1 MTSNRIDQLLEEALE
16 SGAVPAGASATE
28 RVEVEKLL
36 AAAGTARTLRAA
48 AQAESGHA
56 LPTARA
62 RFQRFMAAETAASVP
77 VSRPVVPGSP
87 RRGLLARALA
97 VHRGLTLA
105 GSAVVIGLVALVAVI
120 ASQSYGGVDTA
131 SAQVLNVN
139 DYAQLQGVITA
150 TSGEGAARTATLSS
164 DFGEIEIGLGD
175 LNAVTNADHAV
186 DPSTLKPGDSVT
198 VAGTVA
204 KDSKTTKIAARTLSV
219 LKADAKP
226 PAKTRLTL
234 LRELRNGLE
243 GRITVLAVAQDGKS
257 ARVLVAVSN
266 GEQFVVAVNA
276 KTLGELLNGSE
287 AAVGRSVVVSQEPG
301 NASGE
306 FSLTPV
312 SNPGQPTP
320 VARPALSGVAG
331 IILARDGNVLRLHT
345 DRGPVQVVVTLET
358 RIVIGPGAE
367 LTAERFRGGNLAL
380 GHAVVIQGGVDR
392 ATGRL
397 IADVIWVGAKPTR

>member
-1 MTSNRIDQLLEEALE
+1 M
-16 SGAVPAGASATE
+16 
-28 RVEVEKLL
+28 
-36 AAAGTARTLRAA
+36 
-48 AQAESGHA
+48 
-56 LPTARA
+56 
-62 RFQRFMAAETAASVP
+62 
-77 VSRPVVPGSP
+77 
-87 RRGLLARALA
+87 
-97 VHRGLTLA
+97 
-105 GSAVVIGLVALVAVI
+105 
-120 ASQSYGGVDTA
+120 
-131 SAQVLNVN
+131 
-139 DYAQLQGVITA
+139 
-150 TSGEGAARTATLSS
+150 
-164 DFGEIEIGLGD
+164 
-175 LNAVTNADHAV
+175 
-186 DPSTLKPGDSVT
+186 T

-234 LRELRNGLE
+234 LRELRKGLE